1 MEIKDLYDIFLQ
13 SAGVCTDTRTLKKNQ
28 LFFALKG
35 ENFDGNRFAL
45 QALEKGASYAVAGE
59 DLQADDPR
67 LIKVPDTLETLKAL
81 AAYHRRQLC
90 IPVIG
95 LTGTNG
101 KTTTKEL
108 IKTALG
114 AAYRVSATEGN
125 LNNEIGV
132 PLTVLKIG
140 PRAQL
145 AIVEMGA
152 SHPED
157 LKPLLAVAQPNLGLI
172 TNVGKAHLL
181 GFGSYEGVK
190 HAKGLL
196 YDYLKEHDGVVFANA
211 EDPVLQEMLSQRGLE
226 AITYSREGVT
236 VKADPFVELD
246 FEDAVLKT
254 HLVGA
259 YNAANILA
267 ALKLAWYFDVP
278 REDALQAIASYI
290 PSNNR
295 SQLVK
300 TEKNISTDLP
310 KETGDLI
317 ADTKAYLDRLF
328 AAMELEATVDVK
340 MEEEEDVLSIDVEG
354 PDMGVLI
361 GKRGQTLDALQ
372 YLISLYVNKK
382 SKDKY
387 IRVKLDTE
395 NYRARRKETLENLAK
410 NIAFKVKRSRRS
422 FTLEPMNPYERRIIH
437 STLQND
443 RFVATRSE
451 GEEPYRKVVVYLKK
465 KDNYSNNRYENE
477 GANA

>member
-1 MEIKDLYDIFLQ
+1 MEIKELYDIFLQ

-59 DLQADDPR
+59 DLEADDPR

-81 AAYHRRQLC
+81 AADHRRQLR

-140 PRAQL
+140 PRAQI

-172 TNVGKAHLL
+172 TNVGKAHLE

-211 EDPVLQEMLSQRGLE
+211 DDPVLQEMLAQRGLE
-226 AITYSREGVT
+226 AIGYTKEGIGIS
-236 VKADPFVELD
+236 ADPFVELD
-246 FEDAVLKT
+246 FGDALLQT
-254 HLVGA
+254 QLVGA
-259 YNAANILA
+259 YNADNILA

-300 TEKNISTDLP
+300 TGKNTLIVDAYNANPSSMAVALDNLARM
-310 KETGDLI
+310 KGRKVAMLGDMRELG
-317 ADTKAYLDRLF
+317 ADAAQEHDRIVARL
-328 AAMELEATVDVK
+328 EGLEACLVG
-340 MEEEEDVLSIDVEG
+340 EEFTRAAAGKPYKTFATSED
-354 PDMGVLI
+354 
-361 GKRGQTLDALQ
+361 
-372 YLISLYVNKK
+372 
-382 SKDKY
+382 
-387 IRVKLDTE
+387 
-395 NYRARRKETLENLAK
+395 LAK
-410 NIAFKVKRSRRS
+410 
-422 FTLEPMNPYERRIIH
+422 
-437 STLQND
+437 
-443 RFVATRSE
+443 
-451 GEEPYRKVVVYLKK
+451 YLK
-465 KDNYSNNRYENE
+465 ENPLE
-477 GANA
+477 GCTVLLKGSHSIQMEKVIDSL

>member
-1 MEIKDLYDIFLQ
+1 MEIRDLYDIFLQ

-81 AAYHRRQLC
+81 AAYHRRQLR

-181 GFGSYEGVK
+181 GFGSFEGVK

-211 EDPVLQEMLSQRGLE
+211 DDPVLQEMLAQRGLE
-226 AITYSREGVT
+226 AITYTQEGVKI
-236 VKADPFVELD
+236 KANPFVELG

-254 HLVGA
+254 QLVGA

-278 REDALQAIASYI
+278 REDALQAIASYV

-300 TEKNISTDLP
+300 TEKNTLIVDAYNANPSSMAVALDNLALMP
-310 KETGDLI
+310 GRKVALLGDMRELG
-317 ADTKAYLDRLF
+317 ADAESEHKRIVEKLEGCKACLVGEEFTKAAAGTSYKTF
-328 AAMELEATVDVK
+328 ATS
-340 MEEEEDVLSIDVEG
+340 ED
-354 PDMGVLI
+354 
-361 GKRGQTLDALQ
+361 
-372 YLISLYVNKK
+372 
-382 SKDKY
+382 
-387 IRVKLDTE
+387 
-395 NYRARRKETLENLAK
+395 LAK
-410 NIAFKVKRSRRS
+410 YLQEHPLQGCTVLLKGS
-422 FTLEPMNPYERRIIH
+422 H
-437 STLQND
+437 SMQMEKLTSVL
-443 RFVATRSE
+443 
-451 GEEPYRKVVVYLKK
+451 
-465 KDNYSNNRYENE
+465 
-477 GANA
+477 

>member
-1 MEIKDLYDIFLQ
+1 MEIKALYDIFLQ

-59 DLQADDPR
+59 DLEAEDPR

-81 AAYHRRQLC
+81 AAYHRRQLR

-140 PRAQL
+140 PRAQI

-172 TNVGKAHLL
+172 TNVGKAHLE

-211 EDPVLQEMLSQRGLE
+211 DDPVLQEMLAQRGLE
-226 AITYSREGVT
+226 AIGYTKEVIK
-236 VKADPFVELD
+236 VKADPFLEMEW
-246 FEDAVLKT
+246 EDASLQT
-254 HLVGA
+254 QLVGA
-259 YNAANILA
+259 YNAANVLA
-267 ALKLAWYFDVP
+267 ALKLGWYFDVP

-300 TEKNISTDLP
+300 TEKNTLIVDAYNANPSSMGVALDNMAQMKGRKVAML
-310 KETGDLI
+310 GDMRELG
-317 ADTKAYLDRLF
+317 ADAAAEHDRIVARLEGLEAYLVGEEFTRAAAGKPYKTF
-328 AAMELEATVDVK
+328 ATSSD
-340 MEEEEDVLSIDVEG
+340 
-354 PDMGVLI
+354 
-361 GKRGQTLDALQ
+361 
-372 YLISLYVNKK
+372 
-382 SKDKY
+382 
-387 IRVKLDTE
+387 
-395 NYRARRKETLENLAK
+395 LAK
-410 NIAFKVKRSRRS
+410 Y
-422 FTLEPMNPYERRIIH
+422 LEEHPLEGCTILLKGSHSIQMEKIIP
-437 STLQND
+437 SL
-443 RFVATRSE
+443 
-451 GEEPYRKVVVYLKK
+451 
-465 KDNYSNNRYENE
+465 
-477 GANA
+477 

>member
-1 MEIKDLYDIFLQ
+1 MEIKELYDIFLQ

-81 AAYHRRQLC
+81 AAWHRRQLR

-108 IKTALG
+108 IRTALG

-140 PRAQL
+140 PRAQI

-157 LKPLLAVAQPNLGLI
+157 LKPLLAVAQPSLGLI

-181 GFGSYEGVK
+181 GFGSFEGVK

-211 EDPVLQEMLSQRGLE
+211 DDPVLQEMLAQRGLE
-226 AITYSREGVT
+226 AIGYTKEGVSIT
-236 VKADPFVELD
+236 ADPFVSLD
-246 FEDAVLKT
+246 FGDDVLQT
-254 HLVGA
+254 RLVGA
-259 YNAANILA
+259 YNAYNVLA

-278 REDALQAIASYI
+278 REDALQALASYI

-300 TEKNISTDLP
+300 TEKNTLIVDAYNANPSSMAVALDNLALM
-310 KETGDLI
+310 KGRKVAMLGDMRELG
-317 ADTKAYLDRLF
+317 ADAAAEHSRIVERLEGVEAYLVGEEFTKAAAGKPYKTF
-328 AAMELEATVDVK
+328 ATS
-340 MEEEEDVLSIDVEG
+340 EE
-354 PDMGVLI
+354 
-361 GKRGQTLDALQ
+361 
-372 YLISLYVNKK
+372 
-382 SKDKY
+382 
-387 IRVKLDTE
+387 
-395 NYRARRKETLENLAK
+395 LAK
-410 NIAFKVKRSRRS
+410 YLVDYPLEGCTILLKGSHSIQMEKVIAS
-422 FTLEPMNPYERRIIH
+422 L
-437 STLQND
+437 
-443 RFVATRSE
+443 
-451 GEEPYRKVVVYLKK
+451 
-465 KDNYSNNRYENE
+465 
-477 GANA
+477 

>member
-1 MEIKDLYDIFLQ
+1 MEIKALYDIFLQ

-67 LIKVPDTLETLKAL
+67 LIKVPDTLEALKAL
-81 AAYHRRQLC
+81 AAYHRRQLR

-140 PRAQL
+140 PRAQI

-172 TNVGKAHLL
+172 TNVGKAHLE

-211 EDPVLQEMLSQRGLE
+211 DDPVLQEMLVQRGLE
-226 AITYSREGVT
+226 AIGYSKEGVK
-236 VKADPFVELD
+236 VKADPFLKMEW
-246 FEDAVLKT
+246 EDATLQT
-254 HLVGA
+254 QLVGA
-259 YNAANILA
+259 YNAANVLA

-278 REDALQAIASYI
+278 REDALQAIASYV

-300 TEKNISTDLP
+300 TQKNTLIVDAYNANPSSMAVALDNLALM
-310 KETGDLI
+310 KGRKVALLGDMRELG
-317 ADTKAYLDRLF
+317 ADAAAEHDRIVARLEGMEAYLVGEEFTRAAAGKPYKTF
-328 AAMELEATVDVK
+328 AK
-340 MEEEEDVLSIDVEG
+340 SED
-354 PDMGVLI
+354 
-361 GKRGQTLDALQ
+361 
-372 YLISLYVNKK
+372 
-382 SKDKY
+382 
-387 IRVKLDTE
+387 
-395 NYRARRKETLENLAK
+395 LAK
-410 NIAFKVKRSRRS
+410 YLEEHPLEGCTILLKGSHSIQMEKVIKI
-422 FTLEPMNPYERRIIH
+422 L
-437 STLQND
+437 
-443 RFVATRSE
+443 
-451 GEEPYRKVVVYLKK
+451 
-465 KDNYSNNRYENE
+465 
-477 GANA
+477 

>member
-1 MEIKDLYDIFLQ
+1 MDIQELYEIYLH
-13 SAGVCTDTRTLKKNQ
+13 SAGVSTDTRTLKKNQ

-35 ENFDGNRFAL
+35 ENFDGNAFVE
-45 QALEKGASYAVAGE
+45 QAREKGASYVVAG
-59 DLQADDPR
+59 DNG
-67 LIKVPDTLETLKAL
+67 LEILKEL
-81 AAYHRRQLC
+81 AAYHRRQLR

-132 PLTVLKIG
+132 PLTVLRIH

-196 YDYLKEHDGVVFANA
+196 YDYLKEHGGVVFANA
-211 EDPVLQEMLSQRGLE
+211 DDPVLQEMLARRGLD
-226 AITYSREGVT
+226 AIPYSREGVKI
-236 VKADPFVELD
+236 KADPFLELR
-246 FEDAVLKT
+246 FEDATLKT
-254 HLVGA
+254 QLVGA
-259 YNAANILA
+259 YNAANVLA
-267 ALKLAWYFDVP
+267 ALRLAWYFDVP
-278 REDALQAIASYI
+278 REDALQAIASYV

-300 TEKNISTDLP
+300 TKRNTLIVDAYNANPSSMAVALDNLALM
-310 KETGDLI
+310 KGRKVALLGDMRELGEDAAAEHKRI
-317 ADTKAYLDRLF
+317 VERLKDTEAYLVGEEF
-328 AAMELEATVDVK
+328 ARAAQGTPHKTFATSEDLAKYLSENPLEGCTVLLKGSHSIRMEKVI
-340 MEEEEDVLSIDVEG
+340 DVL
-354 PDMGVLI
+354 
-361 GKRGQTLDALQ
+361 
-372 YLISLYVNKK
+372 
-382 SKDKY
+382 
-387 IRVKLDTE
+387 
-395 NYRARRKETLENLAK
+395 
-410 NIAFKVKRSRRS
+410 
-422 FTLEPMNPYERRIIH
+422 
-437 STLQND
+437 
-443 RFVATRSE
+443 
-451 GEEPYRKVVVYLKK
+451 
-465 KDNYSNNRYENE
+465 
-477 GANA
+477 

>member
-1 MEIKDLYDIFLQ
+1 MEIKALYDIFLQ

-67 LIKVPDTLETLKAL
+67 LIKVPDTLEALKAL
-81 AAYHRRQLC
+81 AAYHRRQLR

-140 PRAQL
+140 PRAQI

-172 TNVGKAHLL
+172 TNVGKAHLE

-211 EDPVLQEMLSQRGLE
+211 DDPVLQEMLAQRGLE
-226 AITYSREGVT
+226 AIGYSKEGVK
-236 VKADPFVELD
+236 VKADPFLKMEW
-246 FEDAVLKT
+246 EDATLQT
-254 HLVGA
+254 QLVGA
-259 YNAANILA
+259 YNAANVLA

-278 REDALQAIASYI
+278 CEDALQAIASYV

-300 TEKNISTDLP
+300 TQKNTLIVDAYNANPSSMAVALDNLALM
-310 KETGDLI
+310 KGRKVALLGDMRELG
-317 ADTKAYLDRLF
+317 ADAAAEHDRIVARLEGMEAYLVGEEFTRAAAGKPYKTF
-328 AAMELEATVDVK
+328 AK
-340 MEEEEDVLSIDVEG
+340 SED
-354 PDMGVLI
+354 
-361 GKRGQTLDALQ
+361 
-372 YLISLYVNKK
+372 
-382 SKDKY
+382 
-387 IRVKLDTE
+387 
-395 NYRARRKETLENLAK
+395 LAK
-410 NIAFKVKRSRRS
+410 Y
-422 FTLEPMNPYERRIIH
+422 LEEHPLEGCTILLKGSH
-437 STLQND
+437 SIQMDKLIP
-443 RFVATRSE
+443 S
-451 GEEPYRKVVVYLKK
+451 L
-465 KDNYSNNRYENE
+465 
-477 GANA
+477 

>member
-1 MEIKDLYDIFLQ
+1 MEISKLYDIFCA
-13 SAGVCTDTRTLKKNQ
+13 SSGVCTDTRTLKKNQ

-35 ENFDGNRFAL
+35 ENFDGNAFAL
-45 QALEKGASYAVAGE
+45 QALEKGAAYAVAGE
-59 DLQADDPR
+59 DLKADDPR

-81 AAYHRRQLC
+81 AAYHRRQLR

-132 PLTVLKIG
+132 PLTVLRISQ
-140 PRAQL
+140 RAQL

-181 GFGSYEGVK
+181 GFGSFEGVK

-196 YDYLKEHDGVVFANA
+196 YDYLKEHDGVVFANSD
-211 EDPVLQEMLSQRGLE
+211 DPVLQEMLSERGLD
-226 AITYSREGVT
+226 AIGYSKEGVKI
-236 VKADPFVELD
+236 KANPFVELD
-246 FEDAVLKT
+246 FGDAVLKT
-254 HLVGA
+254 QLVGA
-259 YNAANILA
+259 YNANNILA

-290 PSNNR
+290 PYNNR

-300 TEKNISTDLP
+300 TEKNTLIVDAYNANPSSMAVALDNLALL
-310 KETGDLI
+310 GDMRELG
-317 ADTKAYLDRLF
+317 ADAAAEHSCIVERLEGMEAYLVGEEF
-328 AAMELEATVDVK
+328 AKAAEGKPYKTFATS
-340 MEEEEDVLSIDVEG
+340 ED
-354 PDMGVLI
+354 
-361 GKRGQTLDALQ
+361 
-372 YLISLYVNKK
+372 
-382 SKDKY
+382 
-387 IRVKLDTE
+387 
-395 NYRARRKETLENLAK
+395 LAK
-410 NIAFKVKRSRRS
+410 
-422 FTLEPMNPYERRIIH
+422 
-437 STLQND
+437 
-443 RFVATRSE
+443 
-451 GEEPYRKVVVYLKK
+451 YLK
-465 KDNYSNNRYENE
+465 EHPLE
-477 GANA
+477 GCTVLLKGSHSIQMEKIIKVL